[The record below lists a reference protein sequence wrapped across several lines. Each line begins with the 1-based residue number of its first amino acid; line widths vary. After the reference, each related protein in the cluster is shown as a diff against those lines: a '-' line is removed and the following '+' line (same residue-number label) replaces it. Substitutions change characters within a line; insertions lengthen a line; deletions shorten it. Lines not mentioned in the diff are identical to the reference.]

1 MALVGR
7 RLFPKRILSQVDTT
21 TEAFS
26 FKVVIRRRHVVPF
39 TKMSCQVAPEV
50 LSVYRAN
57 QAELILAE
65 RINSTKKGIRGA
77 GLGLR

>member
-1 MALVGR
+1 MTLR
-7 RLFPKRILSQVDTT
+7 
-21 TEAFS
+21 
-26 FKVVIRRRHVVPF
+26 
-39 TKMSCQVAPEV
+39 VAPEV

-65 RINSTKKGIRGA
+65 RINNTKKGLRAA